1 MRLRIVIMS
10 VVMGVLTTFASWL
23 TLQPT
28 LSVLLDLIARSS
40 AALDPT
46 VPTVKAL
53 LPLYLGFDV
62 IIASGTIFLVLF
74 VTIAAPLKRAEE
86 TIDQISKLEVDVS
99 LATSGPLTARLR
111 QALLRLAGALRT
123 ERETTVQQ
131 LTQLRQKNE
140 QLGRLQA
147 ELVASDRLATVGK
160 LASGVAH
167 EVGNPLS
174 GILGYLSVIRM
185 LSKQPELLD
194 VAQRIEAEVQ
204 RIDTIVRALLELGR
218 PSRGKASA
226 VDVRSVIDSCI
237 QLLSAGSDFR
247 EVVIEVRSPPQLF
260 LRAES
265 GPLSQVIINLLINA
279 AQAMGAKG
287 RIVVTCS
294 AAGAVGLV
302 TIEDEGPGIAPVVLG
317 QLFEPFFTTKPPGQ
331 GTGLGLAVSRH
342 LLTQFEGQLTA
353 ANGERRGAKFTITL
367 PAP

>member
-1 MRLRIVIMS
+1 
-10 VVMGVLTTFASWL
+10 MGVLTTFASWL

-46 VPTVKAL
+46 VTTVRGL
-53 LPLYLGFDV
+53 LPLYLSLDV
-62 IIASGTIFLVLF
+62 LMASGTIFLVLF
-74 VTIAAPLKRAEE
+74 ITIAAPLKRAEE
-86 TIDQISKLEVDVS
+86 TIDQISSLQVDVS

-111 QALLRLAGALRT
+111 QALLRLSRALQA
-123 ERETTVQQ
+123 ERETTQQQ
-131 LTQLRQKNE
+131 LSQLREKNA

-194 VAQRIEAEVQ
+194 VTGRIEHEVQ
-204 RIDTIVRALLELGR
+204 RIDSIVRALLELGR
-218 PSRGKASA
+218 PSRGKASV
-226 VDVRSVIDSCI
+226 VDVRAVINSCV
-237 QLLSAGSDFR
+237 QLLAARHDFQQ
-247 EVVIEVRSPPQLF
+247 VQVTVDAPPQLF

-279 AQAMGAKG
+279 AQAMNATG
-287 RIVVTCS
+287 RIVVKARVT
-294 AAGAVGLV
+294 GQVGEV
-302 TIEDEGPGIAPVVLG
+302 TIEDEGPGIAPDVLQ
-317 QLFEPFFTTKPPGQ
+317 QLFEPFFTTKPPGE
-331 GTGLGLAVSRH
+331 GTGLGLAVSLH
-342 LLTQFEGQLTA
+342 LLQQFDGQLVA
-353 ANGERRGAKFTITL
+353 GNREPGPGARFTIAL

>member
-1 MRLRIVIMS
+1 MS
-10 VVMGVLTTFASWL
+10 VVMGALTTFASWL

-53 LPLYLGFDV
+53 LPLYLAFDV
-62 IIASGTIFLVLF
+62 VIASGTIFLVLF
-74 VTIAAPLKRAEE
+74 VSIAAPLKRAEE
-86 TIDQISKLEVDVS
+86 TIDQISSLEVDVS

-111 QALLRLAGALRT
+111 QALLRLSGALQT
-123 ERETTVQQ
+123 ERVTTQAQ
-131 LTQLRQKNE
+131 LTQLREKNE

-218 PSRGKASA
+218 PSRGKASV

-247 EVVIEVRSPPQLF
+247 NVQISVEAPSQLF

-265 GPLSQVIINLLINA
+265 GPLSQVIINLLINS
-279 AQAMGAKG
+279 AQAMNASGKITVTG
-287 RIVVTCS
+287 R
-294 AAGAVGLV
+294 AEGAVGHLTV
-302 TIEDEGPGIAPVVLG
+302 EDVGPGIAPEVLAH
-317 QLFEPFFTTKPPGQ
+317 LFEPFFTTKPPGQ

-342 LLTQFEGQLTA
+342 LLTQFEGQLSA
-353 ANGERRGAKFTITL
+353 SNRPGGGACFTITL

>member
-1 MRLRIVIMS
+1 MS
-10 VVMGVLTTFASWL
+10 VVMGVLTTFTSWL

-28 LSVLLDLIARSS
+28 LSVLLDLISRSS
-40 AALDPT
+40 ASLDNTIPI
-46 VPTVKAL
+46 VKGL
-53 LPLYLGFDV
+53 LPLYLAFDV

-86 TIDQISKLEVDVS
+86 TIDQISSLQGDVS

-111 QALLRLAGALRT
+111 RALLRLSGALQT
-123 ERETTVQQ
+123 ERDTTHQQ
-131 LTQLRQKNE
+131 LTQLRLKNE

-204 RIDTIVRALLELGR
+204 RIDSIVRALLELGR
-218 PSRGKASA
+218 PSRGKAS
-226 VDVRSVIDSCI
+226 VIDVRSVIDSCI
-237 QLLSAGSDFR
+237 QLLSAGHDFQKVKISVAAP
-247 EVVIEVRSPPQLF
+247 EQLF
-260 LRAES
+260 MRAES

-279 AQAMGAKG
+279 AQAMQASGS
-287 RIVVTCS
+287 IVITAS
-294 AAGAVGLV
+294 LDGPIGTIAV
-302 TIEDEGPGIAPVVLG
+302 EDEGPGIPAPVLA

-342 LLTQFEGQLTA
+342 LLTQFEGQLLASNKPT
-353 ANGERRGAKFTITL
+353 GTGARFTITL